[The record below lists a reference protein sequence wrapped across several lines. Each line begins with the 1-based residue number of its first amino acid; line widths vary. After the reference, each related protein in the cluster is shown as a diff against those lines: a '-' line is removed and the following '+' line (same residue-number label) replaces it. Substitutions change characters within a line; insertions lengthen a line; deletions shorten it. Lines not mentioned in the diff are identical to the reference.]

1 MAKQILVALKSQ
13 DRLAHVLTYLD
24 KVAQTGMR
32 VVLLVPYDEASGALP
47 MSQDSSDAPGP
58 ADSSRYAW
66 KVILEQYSSEGER
79 RQMAER
85 KVYLAQEALRR
96 RGVEI
101 GVNVYEGS
109 LRDVVR
115 NYLRKGEVQ
124 LVLTQRGLAAK
135 ISQALRRSMA
145 FFGLLKQPVDR
156 PAVLFCPQ
164 AGA

>member
-24 KVAQTGMR
+24 KVAQSGMR
-32 VVLLVPYDEASGALP
+32 VVLLVPYEVNGALP
-47 MSQDSSDAPGP
+47 MLQDSSDAVEPG
-58 ADSSRYAW
+58 DSSRYAW
-66 KVILEQYSSEGER
+66 KVVLEQYSSEGER

-109 LRDVVR
+109 LRDVIR
-115 NYLRKGEVQ
+115 NYLTKGEVQ
-124 LVLTQRGLAAK
+124 LVLMQRGLAAK
-135 ISQALRRSMA
+135 ISEVFQRLMA
-145 FFGLLKQPVDR
+145 VFGLLKLPVDR
-156 PAVLFCPQ
+156 PAVLFCSQ

>member
-24 KVAQTGMR
+24 KIAQSGMR

-47 MSQDSSDAPGP
+47 MSRDNSDAAEP
-58 ADSSRYAW
+58 ANPSRYAW
-66 KVILEQYSSEGER
+66 KVILEQYSSEKER
-79 RQMAER
+79 GQMAER

-96 RGVEI
+96 RGVDI

-115 NYLRKGEVQ
+115 NYLSKGDVQ
-124 LVLTQRGLAAK
+124 LVLTQRGLAAT
-135 ISQALRRSMA
+135 ISKVLGRLMA
-145 FFGLLKQPVDR
+145 VFGLLKQPVDR
-156 PAVLFCPQ
+156 PAILFCPQ
-164 AGA
+164 AGV